1 MKKTLLLVAL
11 LLGLVGCDSDS
22 DSDSSDEAAQLEKE
36 RQTKEKVQ
44 ELCSRYNAVVDW
56 EQGHLEYTVEV
67 EDALI
72 RTNGRPVLL
81 FASVEDIV
89 RESDKYTI
97 YCRYG
102 GFNLLQQ
109 ILGELERYAV
119 VARISSV
126 KKVRFKLEAYAQ
138 GYEYEEVDVELK
150 RANVFM
156 AKGICLD
163 LIPVGDYIPSATTKR
178 QNDELANFIL
188 SDLGTDIHF
197 VLDCTPEQAKKIM
210 FHSIED
216 IPAPRN
222 KSEFDMMILQL
233 EGDELEEY
241 YNKYVHLFQ

>member
-22 DSDSSDEAAQLEKE
+22 SDESAQLEKERLEKE

-97 YCRYG
+97 YCHSGYSGLGLAQQMLAVLGGLERYG
-102 GFNLLQQ
+102 
-109 ILGELERYAV
+109 LERYAV

-126 KKVRFKLEAYAQ
+126 KKVRFKLEAHAQ
-138 GYEYEEVDVELK
+138 GYEYGEVDVELK
-150 RANVFM
+150 RANVFI

-163 LIPVGDYIPSATTKR
+163 LIPVGGYIPSATTER

-188 SDLGTDIHF
+188 SDLGPDIHF

-210 FHSIED
+210 FHSVDPNE
-216 IPAPRN
+216 N
-222 KSEFDMMILQL
+222 
-233 EGDELEEY
+233 
-241 YNKYVHLFQ
+241 